1 MTKLIK
7 QICISVALTGLLYA
21 LPHAQPSAIA
31 QGVTANEILIGQTAG
46 YTGIVAGPVAETIAG
61 ARLYIDSINANGGV
75 RGRKIRLETMD
86 DAFDPKKS
94 AENARILIKEKKVFA
109 LFLNRGTPTTE
120 AVLPIIKETGTPL
133 IAPSTGAMVFHK
145 PVNPLVFNVRSTY
158 FGEGEKA
165 IAQLVNQGVKKIAII
180 HVDDSFGK
188 DCLAGYLS
196 GLKTAG
202 VQPLGVFAYDRVK
215 ADVSGAVAK
224 AIALNPQAIVTVG
237 ATKPVAAIVK
247 AFRAKGSYAP
257 VVTMSNVSA
266 QSFVKELGEL
276 GPGVIVMQV
285 FPDPRRVSSP
295 LAREM
300 QALAENKKDF
310 QFSHLALEGFAAA
323 KVLVEGLKRAGKN
336 PTRESFIAGLEG
348 MKNYDLGGGLTLNYS
363 AEDHTGLSFV
373 EASII
378 NKKGLFTQ

>member
-1 MTKLIK
+1 MTAFFIAA
-7 QICISVALTGLLYA
+7 SPVFS
-21 LPHAQPSAIA
+21 SAIA

-46 YTGIVAGPVAETIAG
+46 YTGIVAGPVAETAAG
-61 ARLYIDSINANGGV
+61 ARLYIDSVNASGGV
-75 RGRKIRLETMD
+75 RGRRIRLESLD

-109 LFLNRGTPTTE
+109 MFLNRGTPTTE

-158 FGEGEKA
+158 VSEGEKA
-165 IAQLVNQGVKKIAII
+165 IAQLVSQGIKKIAVI

-196 GLKTAG
+196 GLKIAG
-202 VQPLGVFAYDRVK
+202 LEPLGVFAYDRVK
-215 ADVSGAVAK
+215 ADVNEAVSK
-224 AIALNPQAIVTVG
+224 AAALNPQAIVTVG
-237 ATKPVAAIVK
+237 ATKPIAAVVK
-247 AFRAKGSYAP
+247 AFRAAGSYAP
-257 VVTMSNVSA
+257 VVTISNNSA

-285 FPDPRRVSSP
+285 FPDPRKISSP

-300 QALAENKKDF
+300 QSLAENKKDF

-336 PTRESFIAGLEG
+336 PTRESFINGLES
-348 MKNYDLGGGLTLNYS
+348 MKNFDLGGGLILNFS